1 MNSSA
6 ESHVSESSHLR
17 DTTSSEVGSLAILG
31 VDLAFLQNR
40 RGQYVAF
47 YWKQAATYDICDS
60 SVATVAR
67 WFHPCDPQAYQQLL
81 NAVFREGLPQRSA
94 VAFTCQHYVISF
106 DLMLTPIMDS
116 DTSTDR
122 ILVLGR
128 LLPCANT
135 VEEPEVKANN
145 PSRTISGYAGSGTIA
160 NLGDRNNLLSRV
172 SFPRFLTHIARKIR
186 QTLDFNTVWTQAAEG
201 LNDAFDITACYVFTL
216 SADLTALHCVA
227 AHGAIDSQLQVDHLD
242 LSTQDDFA
250 HALSRLTPRIST
262 LTELARS
269 RFTIATSYQGIA
281 NGLIVLDRL
290 LDAPRSCSS
299 SRAVLRHNSEP
310 EPETIWYPI
319 EIEIIEEIANQI
331 GTAAAHATLYRELEV
346 ARIQAEELSRIK
358 SEFLANTS
366 HELRTP
372 LNGMMG
378 FLKLILDGMAD
389 DPAEQTEFLE
399 EAYRSAVHLL
409 NIINDI
415 LDVAK
420 IESGTMELDFE
431 PVNLAELLVHLR
443 DFTQSQIQTKQ
454 LSFEIKLPRT
464 DDKILLYGNYQRLL
478 QVLLNLVGNA
488 IKFTHEG
495 GITISCE
502 VLRRQVMVGDRTLS
516 GMVKIQVADTGI
528 GISLDKQDRLFQSF
542 SQVDGSR
549 TRTYGGTG
557 LGLVISQKLIE
568 TMGGEV
574 NFFSLGEGLGSTVTF
589 TAPLYQEPVFISP
602 AVSIADLLDEDNL
615 DDDETTDLP
624 LTTPVT
630 QPIELESDSSDIST
644 ISLEG
649 NLDRETLA
657 LAAELNL
664 TEDDDLDL
672 TDDTD
677 LDGSITDS
685 QLEKFDSELDE

>member
-6 ESHVSESSHLR
+6 ESHVSESSRLCGV
-17 DTTSSEVGSLAILG
+17 TSSEAASLALLG
-31 VDLAFLQNR
+31 ADLAFLQNR

-47 YWKQAATYDICDS
+47 YWKQAATYDILDT
-60 SVATVAR
+60 SVTTISR
-67 WFHPCDPQAYQQLL
+67 WFQPCDPRAYQQLL
-81 NAVFREGLPQRSA
+81 KAVFNEGFPQRRV
-94 VAFTCQHYVISF
+94 VAFTCQHYVVSF
-106 DLMLTPIMDS
+106 DLTLTPIADAS
-116 DTSTDR
+116 TSTER

-128 LLPCANT
+128 LLPCTGKPEATTAN
-135 VEEPEVKANN
+135 E
-145 PSRTISGYAGSGTIA
+145 SRTIGGYAVSGTIA
-160 NLGDRNNLLSRV
+160 NLGDNNNLLSRV

-186 QTLDFNTVWTQAAEG
+186 QTLDFDTVWTQAADG
-201 LNDAFDITACYVFTL
+201 LNDAFDISACHIFTL
-216 SADLTALHCVA
+216 SSDLKTLNCVA
-227 AHGAIDSQLQVDHLD
+227 SHGEADPELCVEQLELN
-242 LSTQDDFA
+242 TQKEFA
-250 HALSRLTPRIST
+250 HAILHLTPTISK
-262 LTELARS
+262 LPDKPRS
-269 RFTIATSYQGIA
+269 RFTIATSHQGIA
-281 NGLIVLDRL
+281 NGLIVLDRET
-290 LDAPRSCSS
+290 DVPRRPSS
-299 SRAVLRHNSEP
+299 SRAAKPQNSKGK
-310 EPETIWYPI
+310 PETIWYPI

-331 GTAAAHATLYRELEV
+331 GTAAAHATLYRELEA
-346 ARIQAEELSRIK
+346 ARIQAEELSRLK

-378 FLKLILDGMAD
+378 FLKLILDGMTD
-389 DPAEQTEFLE
+389 DPEEQTEFIE

-420 IESGTMELDFE
+420 IESGKMELDFE
-431 PVNLAELLVHLR
+431 PVNLEELLIHLR
-443 DFTQSQIQTKQ
+443 DFTQSQIQTKH

-502 VLRRQVMVGDRTLS
+502 ILRRQVVVGDRVLP

-528 GISLDKQDRLFQSF
+528 GISLDKQDRLFKSF

-602 AVSIADLLDEDNL
+602 AASVADLLEHSDSG
-615 DDDETTDLP
+615 DDTDLP
-624 LTTPVT
+624 FSTDDDV
-630 QPIELESDSSDIST
+630 PIDLDVGVDDDDPDVSE
-644 ISLEG
+644 ISLES
-649 NLDRETLA
+649 NLDHETLA

-664 TEDDDLDL
+664 TEDGDLDFSIV
-672 TDDTD
+672 DSD
-677 LDGSITDS
+677 LED
-685 QLEKFDSELDE
+685 FDL

>member
-1 MNSSA
+1 M
-6 ESHVSESSHLR
+6 SESSRLCGA
-17 DTTSSEVGSLAILG
+17 TSSEAAPLAILG
-31 VDLAFLQNR
+31 ADLAFLQNR

-47 YWKQAATYDICDS
+47 FWKQAATYNILDT
-60 SVATVAR
+60 SVATVSQ
-67 WFHPCDPQAYQQLL
+67 WFQPCDPRAYQQLL
-81 NAVFREGLPQRSA
+81 KAVFNEGFPQRRV
-94 VAFTCQHYVISF
+94 VAFTCQHYVVSF
-106 DLMLTPIMDS
+106 DLTLTPITDAS
-116 DTSTDR
+116 TSTEQ

-128 LLPCANT
+128 LLPCT
-135 VEEPEVKANN
+135 GKPEMNASH
-145 PSRTISGYAGSGTIA
+145 SRTIGGYAVGGTIA
-160 NLGDRNNLLSRV
+160 NLGDNNNLLSRV

-186 QTLDFNTVWTQAAEG
+186 QTLDFDTVWTQAADG
-201 LNDAFDITACYVFTL
+201 LNDAFDISACHIFTL
-216 SADLTALHCVA
+216 SSDLKTLHCVA
-227 AHGAIDSQLQVDHLD
+227 SHGEADPELCVEHLD
-242 LSTQDDFA
+242 LSTQREFA
-250 HALSRLTPRIST
+250 HAILHLTPTIST
-262 LTELARS
+262 LPEKSRS
-269 RFTIATSYQGIA
+269 RFTIATSHQGIA
-281 NGLIVLDRL
+281 NGLIVLDR
-290 LDAPRSCSS
+290 PTRIPHRSS
-299 SRAVLRHNSEP
+299 SAPSAPPHRSEDQS
-310 EPETIWYPI
+310 ETIWYPI

-331 GTAAAHATLYRELEV
+331 GTAAAHATLYRELEA
-346 ARIQAEELSRIK
+346 ARIQAEELSRLK

-378 FLKLILDGMAD
+378 FLKLILDGMTD
-389 DPAEQTEFLE
+389 DPEEQTEFIE

-420 IESGTMELDFE
+420 IESGKMELDFE
-431 PVNLAELLVHLR
+431 PVNLEELLIHLR
-443 DFTQSQIQTKQ
+443 DFTQSQIQTKR

-488 IKFTHEG
+488 IKFTHQG

-502 VLRRQVMVGDRTLS
+502 ILRRQVVVGDQVLP

-528 GISLDKQDRLFQSF
+528 GISLDKQDRLFKSF

-568 TMGGEV
+568 TMGGDV

-602 AVSIADLLDEDNL
+602 AASVADLLDPSDSG
-615 DDDETTDLP
+615 DDTDLP
-624 LTTPVT
+624 FQSADDVSINLDVEVDDENPDVS
-630 QPIELESDSSDIST
+630 E
-644 ISLEG
+644 ISLES

-664 TEDDDLDL
+664 TEDGDLDFSII
-672 TDDTD
+672 DSD
-677 LDGSITDS
+677 LED
-685 QLEKFDSELDE
+685 FDL

>member
-6 ESHVSESSHLR
+6 ESHVSESSRLCGAA
-17 DTTSSEVGSLAILG
+17 SSEAASLAILG
-31 VDLAFLQNR
+31 ADLAFLQNR

-47 YWKQAATYDICDS
+47 YWKQAATYDILDTS
-60 SVATVAR
+60 ATTVSQ
-67 WFHPCDPQAYQQLL
+67 WFQPCDPQAYQQLL
-81 NAVFREGLPQRSA
+81 KAVFHEGFPQRRV
-94 VAFTCQHYVISF
+94 VAFTCRHYVVSF
-106 DLMLTPIMDS
+106 DLTLTPIADAS
-116 DTSTDR
+116 TSTEQ

-128 LLPCANT
+128 LLPCTDTQEVTAS
-135 VEEPEVKANN
+135 EPRA
-145 PSRTISGYAGSGTIA
+145 ISGYTVSSAIA
-160 NLGDRNNLLSRV
+160 NLGDSNSLLSRV

-186 QTLDFNTVWTQAAEG
+186 QTLDFDTVWTQAADG
-201 LNDAFDITACYVFTL
+201 LNDAFEISACHIFTL
-216 SADLTALHCVA
+216 SSDLATLHCVA
-227 AHGAIDSQLQVDHLD
+227 SHGEVDPD
-242 LSTQDDFA
+242 LCIEKLELNTQKEFA
-250 HALSRLTPRIST
+250 HAVLHLTPTIST
-262 LTELARS
+262 LADKARS
-269 RFTIATSYQGIA
+269 RFAIATSHQGLA
-281 NGLIVLDRL
+281 NGLIVLDRETGV
-290 LDAPRSCSS
+290 S
-299 SRAVLRHNSEP
+299 SRQSSLSRPAKTGTKGEP
-310 EPETIWYPI
+310 EAIWYPI

-331 GTAAAHATLYRELEV
+331 GTAAAHATLYRELEA
-346 ARIQAEELSRIK
+346 ARIQAEELSRLK

-378 FLKLILDGMAD
+378 FLKLILDGMTD
-389 DPAEQTEFLE
+389 DPEEQTEFIE

-420 IESGTMELDFE
+420 IESGKMELDFE
-431 PVNLAELLVHLR
+431 PVNLEELLVHLR
-443 DFTQSQIQTKQ
+443 DFTQSQIQTKH

-488 IKFTHEG
+488 IKFTHQG

-502 VLRRQVMVGDRTLS
+502 ILRRQVVVGDRVLP

-528 GISLDKQDRLFQSF
+528 GISLDKQDRLFKSF

-602 AVSIADLLDEDNL
+602 AASVADLLEQNDSG
-615 DDDETTDLP
+615 DDTDLP
-624 LTTPVT
+624 FNSEQGIDL
-630 QPIELESDSSDIST
+630 PIDLDLDIAGEVDDPDVSE
-644 ISLEG
+644 ISLES
-649 NLDRETLA
+649 NLDHETLA

-664 TEDDDLDL
+664 TEDGDLDF
-672 TDDTD
+672 
-677 LDGSITDS
+677 SSTDS
-685 QLEKFDSELDE
+685 DLEDFTL

>member
-6 ESHVSESSHLR
+6 ESHVSESSRLCGA
-17 DTTSSEVGSLAILG
+17 TFSEAAPLAILG
-31 VDLAFLQNR
+31 ADLAFLQNR

-47 YWKQAATYDICDS
+47 YWKQAATYNILDT
-60 SVATVAR
+60 SVTLVSQ
-67 WFHPCDPQAYQQLL
+67 WFQPCDPRAYQQLL
-81 NAVFREGLPQRSA
+81 KAVFSEGFPQRRV
-94 VAFTCQHYVISF
+94 VAFTCQHYVVSF
-106 DLMLTPIMDS
+106 DLTLTPIADAS
-116 DTSTDR
+116 TSTEQ

-128 LLPCANT
+128 LLPCT
-135 VEEPEVKANN
+135 GRPEMTTGE
-145 PSRTISGYAGSGTIA
+145 SRTIGGYAVSGTIA
-160 NLGDRNNLLSRV
+160 NLGDNNNLLSRV

-186 QTLDFNTVWTQAAEG
+186 QTLDFDTVWTQAADG
-201 LNDAFDITACYVFTL
+201 LNDAFDILACHIFTL
-216 SADLTALHCVA
+216 SSDLKTLHCVA
-227 AHGAIDSQLQVDHLD
+227 SHGEADPELCVEHLD
-242 LSTQDDFA
+242 LQTQKEFA
-250 HALSRLTPRIST
+250 HAVLHLTPTIST
-262 LTELARS
+262 LPDQSRS
-269 RFTIATSYQGIA
+269 RFTIASSHQGIA
-281 NGLIVLDRL
+281 NGLIVLDRRINI
-290 LDAPRSCSS
+290 PQPSS
-299 SRAVLRHNSEP
+299 SSPSIPPHRSKDPSA
-310 EPETIWYPI
+310 TIWYPI

-331 GTAAAHATLYRELEV
+331 GTAAAHATLYRELEA
-346 ARIQAEELSRIK
+346 ARIQAEELSRLK

-378 FLKLILDGMAD
+378 FLKLILDGMTD
-389 DPAEQTEFLE
+389 DPEEQTEFIE

-420 IESGTMELDFE
+420 IESGKMELDFE
-431 PVNLAELLVHLR
+431 PVNLEELLIHLR
-443 DFTQSQIQTKQ
+443 DFTQSQIQAKR

-488 IKFTHEG
+488 IKFTHQG

-502 VLRRQVMVGDRTLS
+502 ILRRQVVVGDRVLP

-528 GISLDKQDRLFQSF
+528 GISLDKQDRLFKSF

-568 TMGGEV
+568 TMGGDV

-602 AVSIADLLDEDNL
+602 AASVADLLESSDSG
-615 DDDETTDLP
+615 DDTDLP
-624 LTTPVT
+624 FRSADDVSIDLDVEVDAENPDV
-630 QPIELESDSSDIST
+630 SDIS
-644 ISLEG
+644 LES

-664 TEDDDLDL
+664 TEDGDLDFSIIDSNL
-672 TDDTD
+672 EDFD
-677 LDGSITDS
+677 L
-685 QLEKFDSELDE
+685 

>member
-6 ESHVSESSHLR
+6 EFHVSEFSHLR

-31 VDLAFLQNR
+31 ADLAFLQNR

-47 YWKQAATYDICDS
+47 YWKQAATYDVSDTSAIKVS
-60 SVATVAR
+60 S

-81 NAVFREGLPQRSA
+81 KAVFHEGFPQRRV
-94 VAFTCQHYVISF
+94 VAFTCQHYVVSF

-116 DTSTDR
+116 SASSECV
-122 ILVLGR
+122 LVLGR
-128 LLPCANT
+128 LLPYAEKADET
-135 VEEPEVKANN
+135 EVKASL
-145 PSRTISGYAGSGTIA
+145 SRTIGGYGVSGTIA
-160 NLGDRNNLLSRV
+160 NLGENSNLLSRV

-186 QTLDFNTVWTQAAEG
+186 QTLDFDTVWTQAAEG
-201 LNDAFDITACYVFTL
+201 LSDAFDIAACYVFTL
-216 SADLTALHCVA
+216 SADLKTLHCVA
-227 AHGAIDSQLQVDHLD
+227 AHGEIDPELQADCLD
-242 LSTQDDFA
+242 LSDQRDFA
-250 HALSRLTPRIST
+250 HALSHLTPTISK
-262 LTELARS
+262 LTDQARS
-269 RFTIATSYQGIA
+269 RFMIATSYQGIA
-281 NGLIVLDRL
+281 NGLIVLDRFTNI
-290 LDAPRSCSS
+290 PRHLPS
-299 SRAVLRHNSEP
+299 SRTIRDHLKA

-331 GTAAAHATLYRELEV
+331 GTAAAHATLYRELEA

-389 DPAEQTEFLE
+389 DPEEQTEFIE

-420 IESGTMELDFE
+420 IESGTMELDLE
-431 PVNLAELLVHLR
+431 PVNLAEILSHLR
-443 DFTQSQIQTKQ
+443 DFTQSQIQAKR
-454 LSFEIKLPRT
+454 LSFDIKLPRT

-488 IKFTHEG
+488 IKFTHQG

-502 VLRRQVMVGDRTLS
+502 ILRRQVTVGDRTLS

-602 AVSIADLLDEDNL
+602 AISVADLLEENNE
-615 DDDETTDLP
+615 ETTDLP
-624 LTTPVT
+624 LSTTATPL
-630 QPIELESDSSDIST
+630 IDLESDMSDMSE
-644 ISLEG
+644 ISLES

-657 LAAELNL
+657 LAAELNV

-672 TDDTD
+672 TDETD
-677 LDGSITDS
+677 LNFSLTDS
-685 QLEKFDSELDE
+685 LLDDFDL

>member
-6 ESHVSESSHLR
+6 ESHVSESSRLCGAA
-17 DTTSSEVGSLAILG
+17 SSKAASLAILG
-31 VDLAFLQNR
+31 ADLAFLQNR
-40 RGQYVAF
+40 RGQYASF
-47 YWKQAATYDICDS
+47 YWKQAAAYDILDV
-60 SVATVAR
+60 SVTTVSQ
-67 WFHPCDPQAYQQLL
+67 WFQPCDPQAYQQLL
-81 NAVFREGLPQRSA
+81 KAVFEEGFPERRV
-94 VAFTCQHYVISF
+94 VAFTCQHYVVSF
-106 DLMLTPIMDS
+106 DLTLTPIADS
-116 DTSTDR
+116 SNAATEQV
-122 ILVLGR
+122 LVLGR
-128 LLPCANT
+128 LLPCAGKL
-135 VEEPEVKANN
+135 EVSSSK
-145 PSRTISGYAGSGTIA
+145 PRSVLGSISSGGVTY
-160 NLGDRNNLLSRV
+160 LGDSSNLLSRV

-186 QTLDFNTVWTQAAEG
+186 QTLDFDTVWTQAADG
-201 LNDAFDITACYVFTL
+201 LKDAFDISACHIFTL
-216 SADLTALHCVA
+216 SSDLKTLQCVA
-227 AHGAIDSQLQVDHLD
+227 SHGEVDPELCVERLELH
-242 LSTQDDFA
+242 TQKEFA
-250 HALSRLTPRIST
+250 HTISHLTPTIST
-262 LTELARS
+262 LADQARS
-269 RFTIATSYQGIA
+269 RFVIATSHQGIA
-281 NGLIVLDRL
+281 NGLIVLDR
-290 LDAPRSCSS
+290 DMGVARRYSSARSSHPS
-299 SRAVLRHNSEP
+299 QN

-331 GTAAAHATLYRELEV
+331 GTAAAHATLYRELEA
-346 ARIQAEELSRIK
+346 ARIQAEELSRLK

-378 FLKLILDGMAD
+378 FLKLILDGMTD
-389 DPAEQTEFLE
+389 DPEEQTEFIE

-420 IESGTMELDFE
+420 IESGKMELDFE
-431 PVNLAELLVHLR
+431 PVNLEELLVHLR
-443 DFTQSQIQTKQ
+443 DFTQSQIQTKH

-488 IKFTHEG
+488 IKFTHQG

-502 VLRRQVMVGDRTLS
+502 ILRRQVLVGDRVLP

-528 GISLDKQDRLFQSF
+528 GISLDKQDRLFKSF

-602 AVSIADLLDEDNL
+602 AASVADLLEPNESGED
-615 DDDETTDLP
+615 TDLSFETNP
-624 LTTPVT
+624 TPSIDLDLDLDLDLDVNVDD
-630 QPIELESDSSDIST
+630 PDVSDIS
-644 ISLEG
+644 LES
-649 NLDRETLA
+649 NLDHETLA

-664 TEDDDLDL
+664 TEDGDLDFSIADIANL
-672 TDDTD
+672 DQDDSD
-677 LDGSITDS
+677 FEDFGL
-685 QLEKFDSELDE
+685 

>member
-6 ESHVSESSHLR
+6 EFHVSESSRLCGAA
-17 DTTSSEVGSLAILG
+17 SSQAASLAILG
-31 VDLAFLQNR
+31 ADLAFLQNR
-40 RGQYVAF
+40 RGQYAAF
-47 YWKQAATYDICDS
+47 YWKQAATYDIVDV
-60 SVATVAR
+60 SVTTVSQ
-67 WFHPCDPQAYQQLL
+67 WFQPCDPQAYQQLL
-81 NAVFREGLPQRSA
+81 KAVFEAGFPERRV
-94 VAFTCQHYVISF
+94 VAFTCQHYVVSF
-106 DLMLTPIMDS
+106 DLTLTPIADAS
-116 DTSTDR
+116 NASTEQ

-128 LLPCANT
+128 LLPCPGKL
-135 VEEPEVKANN
+135 EGS
-145 PSRTISGYAGSGTIA
+145 PSKPRAVLGSAPVSSGLVTH
-160 NLGDRNNLLSRV
+160 LGDSSHLLSRV

-186 QTLDFNTVWTQAAEG
+186 QTLDFDTVWTQAADG
-201 LNDAFDITACYVFTL
+201 LNDAFDIAACHIFTL
-216 SADLTALHCVA
+216 SSDLKTLQCVA
-227 AHGAIDSQLQVDHLD
+227 SHGEVDPELCVD
-242 LSTQDDFA
+242 RLELNTQKEFA
-250 HALSRLTPRIST
+250 HAISHLTPTIVR
-262 LTELARS
+262 LADKSRS
-269 RFTIATSYQGIA
+269 RFVIATSHQGIA
-281 NGLIVLDRL
+281 NGLIVLDRPL
-290 LDAPRSCSS
+290 EGA
-299 SRAVLRHNSEP
+299 RHNSVSRPSASEGP
-310 EPETIWYPI
+310 ESIWYPI
-319 EIEIIEEIANQI
+319 EVEIIEEIANQI

-346 ARIQAEELSRIK
+346 ARIQAEELSRLK

-378 FLKLILDGMAD
+378 FLKLILDGMTD
-389 DPAEQTEFLE
+389 DPEEQTEFIE

-420 IESGTMELDFE
+420 IESGKMELDFE
-431 PVNLAELLVHLR
+431 PVNLEELLVHLR
-443 DFTQSQIQTKQ
+443 DFTQSQIQTKH

-488 IKFTHEG
+488 IKFTHQG

-502 VLRRQVMVGDRTLS
+502 ILRRQVTVGDRVLP

-528 GISLDKQDRLFQSF
+528 GISLDKQDRLFKSF

-602 AVSIADLLDEDNL
+602 AASVADLLEQDDSGED
-615 DDDETTDLP
+615 TDLP
-624 LTTPVT
+624 FEPNPTSSIDLDLDLGAALDVDD
-630 QPIELESDSSDIST
+630 SDVSDIS
-644 ISLEG
+644 LES
-649 NLDRETLA
+649 NLDHETLA

-664 TEDDDLDL
+664 TADGDLNFSIAD
-672 TDDTD
+672 
-677 LDGSITDS
+677 ITDS
-685 QLEKFDSELDE
+685 DLEDSEFDDFGL

>member
-31 VDLAFLQNR
+31 ADLAFLQNR
-40 RGQYVAF
+40 HGQYVAF
-47 YWKQAATYDICDS
+47 HWKQAATYGIADTSAIAVS
-60 SVATVAR
+60 H

-81 NAVFREGLPQRSA
+81 KAVFNEGFPQRSL
-94 VAFTCQHYVISF
+94 VAFTCQNYVVSF
-106 DLMLTPIMDS
+106 DLTLTPVMDS
-116 DTSTDR
+116 STSTER

-128 LLPCANT
+128 LLPCADKPVLT
-135 VEEPEVKANN
+135 AS
-145 PSRTISGYAGSGTIA
+145 PSRTIGGYAVGGTIA
-160 NLGDRNNLLSRV
+160 NLGENSNLLSRI

-186 QTLDFNTVWTQAAEG
+186 QTLDFDTVWTQAAEG

-216 SADLTALHCVA
+216 STDLKTLHCVA
-227 AHGAIDSQLQVDHLD
+227 AHGVIDPELNVESLE
-242 LSTQDDFA
+242 LSTQNDFA
-250 HALSRLTPRIST
+250 HAISHLTPTISKP
-262 LTELARS
+262 AHQSRS
-269 RFTIATSYQGIA
+269 RFTIATSHQGIA
-281 NGLIVLDRL
+281 NGLIVLDRMT
-290 LDAPRSCSS
+290 DETPRRLSPTCGMT
-299 SRAVLRHNSEP
+299 REKTDCK
-310 EPETIWYPI
+310 PETIWYPI

-389 DPAEQTEFLE
+389 DPQEQTEFIE

-420 IESGTMELDFE
+420 IESGKMELDFE
-431 PVNLAELLVHLR
+431 PVNLAELLTHLR
-443 DFTQSQIQTKQ
+443 DFTQSQIQAKH
-454 LSFEIKLPRT
+454 LSFDIKLPRT

-488 IKFTHEG
+488 IKFTHQG

-502 VLRRQVMVGDRTLS
+502 ILRRQITLGDRALS

-602 AVSIADLLDEDNL
+602 ATSVEDLLEQ
-615 DDDETTDLP
+615 DDRDETTDLP
-624 LTTPVT
+624 FMAQVTP
-630 QPIELESDSSDIST
+630 PINLGLDLPDVSEINLES
-644 ISLEG
+644 

-664 TEDDDLDL
+664 TEDGDLDL

-677 LDGSITDS
+677 LDFSITDS
-685 QLEKFDSELDE
+685 LLEDFDL